1 MSSFSIDAVW
11 EDAIAF
17 LRRESAL
24 ILPIALATF
33 GLGTVVLGLGVEPA
47 SATPVDMGL
56 MAARLLWFIPALL
69 LTLIGNMAIS
79 VVVLRPRASVGESL
93 RVALGRT
100 PVAIAIML
108 LLMVAAMGVL
118 VAATFVVTLLGL
130 VWPMNMPARLSFTIY
145 AALIPTAWLTIRL
158 LVMWPTVADSDTGPV
173 DSLRKSFRLTRGHA
187 LKALTVSLTFGAVY
201 ILLVSIA
208 QLALTPVIR
217 LLGLAIGQL
226 DLLQLIGQLV
236 IAFIG
241 SVLMMGWT
249 VYLAFLYRRLT
260 A

>member
-11 EDAIAF
+11 EETIAF

-24 ILPIALATF
+24 ILPVALATF
-33 GLGTVVLGLGVEPA
+33 GTGTIILGLAAGSA
-47 SATPVDMGL
+47 SAASTDPAQL
-56 MAARLLWFIPALL
+56 SRLIWFLPALL

-79 VVVLRPRASVGESL
+79 LVVLRPRSSVGESL
-93 RVALGRT
+93 RAALGRV
-100 PVAIAIML
+100 PAAIAIML

-118 VAATFVVTLLGL
+118 LVATILVAVLGL
-130 VWPMNMPARLSFTIY
+130 IWPMNMGAKLSLTVY

-158 LVMWPTVADSDTGPV
+158 LVMWPTVADGDLGPV
-173 DSLRKSFRLTRGHA
+173 AALRTSFRLTHGYA
-187 LKALTVSLTFGAVY
+187 VKALIVSLCFGAVY
-201 ILLVSIA
+201 ILLISIA
-208 QLALTPVIR
+208 QLAITPVIR
-217 LLGLAIGQL
+217 LIGLAVGQA

-241 SVLMMGWT
+241 AILMMGWT
-249 VYLAFLYRRLT
+249 VYLAFVYRRLS